1 VTNRRVLARFTA
13 VTFYVW
19 TIAKRF
25 AGILRDYGIP
35 GCVGSVNFCRYQDTT
50 REYMSDRFRLPQRNA
65 FKRFCKIRDGVDR
78 VSRFIY
84 FFIIRLLLFIPQM
97 LLFFHRDGR
106 RAVTILMNIYLDSSG
121 KYDQAVSLKTN
132 EDRFELQRFRYNL
145 VTQ

>member
-1 VTNRRVLARFTA
+1 MTPRHDAQVRIRLLPTCSETLLNGFE
-13 VTFYVW
+13 
-19 TIAKRF
+19 KF
-25 AGILRDYGIP
+25 A
-35 GCVGSVNFCRYQDTT
+35 
-50 REYMSDRFRLPQRNA
+50 A
-65 FKRFCKIRDGVDR
+65 VDR

-84 FFIIRLLLFIPQM
+84 FFIIRLLLFIPQI